1 MNLIL
6 GKDLF
11 EELSEVY
18 SELGHLVFENE
29 KQVIVYIKNLGG
41 EVNIS
46 DHQLTAKLSDVHCEF
61 DRQEDGYIHLILL
74 SVEQN
79 DKKLIIM
86 NVE

>member
-41 EVNIS
+41 EVNTS
-46 DHQLTAKLSDVHCEF
+46 DHQLIAKLGDVHCEF
-61 DRQEDGYIHLILL
+61 DRLEDGYIHLILL

-86 NVE
+86 NME

>member
-41 EVNIS
+41 EVNTS
-46 DHQLTAKLSDVHCEF
+46 DNQLTAELSDVHCEF
-61 DRQEDGYIHLILL
+61 NRLEDGYIHLILL
-74 SVEQN
+74 SVKQN
-79 DKKLIIM
+79 NKKLIIM
-86 NVE
+86 NME